1 VSKKLWTVTEA
12 MNKRGK
18 IMVGGAILSVIRII
32 IMFFGFNK
40 YKNMEGSMLAS
51 GAQQGTAE
59 TIIGI
64 LIFVVGAFIVIY
76 GFGQL
81 EENRKLQETK

>member
-1 VSKKLWTVTEA
+1 

-18 IMVGGAILSVIRII
+18 IMVGGAILSVIGII